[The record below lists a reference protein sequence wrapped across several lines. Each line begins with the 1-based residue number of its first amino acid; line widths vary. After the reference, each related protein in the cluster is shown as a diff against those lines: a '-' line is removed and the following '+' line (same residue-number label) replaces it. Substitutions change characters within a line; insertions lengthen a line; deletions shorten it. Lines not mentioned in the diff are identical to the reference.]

1 MEGAATTMAE
11 SLTTAIAEVV
21 DIFTTNVVPLLTTAP
36 FSYYLGLSLFG
47 CGCAIFAKV
56 RGIV

>member
-1 MEGAATTMAE
+1 MEGGVTTMAE
-11 SLTTAIAEVV
+11 SLTTAITEVV

-36 FSYYLGLSLFG
+36 FSYFLGLSLFG
-47 CGCAIFAKV
+47 AGCAIFAKV